1 MYISYTSIQIVF
13 AYKLYIYINNLCLY
27 KLSIYVCMCVY
38 VCIYVCVC
46 IYIYKKER
54 DDGGLY
60 TINSVIVASLLI
72 NRDAKNVSWPS
83 PLRG

>member
-38 VCIYVCVC
+38 VCIYVCVYVY
-46 IYIYKKER
+46 IYIKKREMMVV
-54 DDGGLY
+54 Y
-60 TINSVIVASLLI
+60 TL
-72 NRDAKNVSWPS
+72 
-83 PLRG
+83 